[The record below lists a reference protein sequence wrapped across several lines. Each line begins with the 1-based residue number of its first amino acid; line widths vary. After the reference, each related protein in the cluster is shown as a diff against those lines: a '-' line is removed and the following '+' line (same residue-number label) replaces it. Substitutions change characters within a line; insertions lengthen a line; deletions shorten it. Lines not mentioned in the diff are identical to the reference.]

1 MFKKEKF
8 EMKKLEKYPNI
19 SVVIPA
25 YNDAKT
31 LDVIIPAILNQKYD
45 GDIEIIVVD
54 DCSMD
59 NTIEVAKKH
68 GVEVIVHNKN
78 MGLASS
84 INDGMK
90 NAKYELVCVIED
102 DVLLVDDEWFKKLVP
117 YLVLNDDVVCVSSPL
132 ILTKEV
138 YNKLGFWE
146 KAMFAWEL
154 KEEEEIGDEVSVVE
168 YSEGSCDIWKKDVL
182 LKIGGHDAETYR
194 VSCEDVDICKRAAQ
208 KGYKVVSVPVPVYH
222 LHSSHATGLSKI
234 LFFKGAHLS
243 EGQGVLFRKY
253 RFRAWSIDNQIFKTT
268 AVIALFIPINVIRLL
283 GIGYIAATVFGNA
296 IRSYKV
302 MRDPRVLFLMPPVK
316 LLDYFL
322 NVYYFWKGFI
332 TGRQRK

>member
-1 MFKKEKF
+1 MFKEEKC
-8 EMKKLEKYPNI
+8 EVKQLEKYPNI

-25 YNDAKT
+25 YNDAET
-31 LDVIIPAILNQKYD
+31 LDRIIPAILNQKYD
-45 GDIEIIVVD
+45 ADIEVIVVD
-54 DCSMD
+54 DRSTD
-59 NTIEVAKKH
+59 NTIEIVKKH
-68 GVEVIVHNKN
+68 GLNIITHDRN

-84 INDGMK
+84 INDGVK
-90 NAKYELVCVIED
+90 NAKHELVCVIED
-102 DVLLVDDEWFKKLVP
+102 DALLVDDEWFKKLVP
-117 YLVLNDDVVCVSSPL
+117 YLVLNDDVICVSSPL

-146 KAMFAWEL
+146 KAMFGWEVK
-154 KEEEEIGDEVSVVE
+154 KEKEMGDEVSVVE
-168 YSEGSCDIWKKDVL
+168 YSEGSCDIWKKDIL

-208 KGYKVVSVPVPVYH
+208 KGYKVVSVPVPVCH

-253 RFRAWSIDNQIFKTT
+253 GFRASSFDNQIFKTL
-268 AVIALFIPINVIRLL
+268 AIIALFIPVNIIRLL
-283 GIGYIAATVFGNA
+283 GIGYIAVIVFGNA
-296 IRSYKV
+296 FRSYKM
-302 MRDPRVLFLMPPVK
+302 MRDPKVLFLMPPVK